1 MCNHTSC
8 AQVQGLPKSHF
19 MMMYRRAH
27 GFNDNII
34 YGIYTKYIRYIDI
47 FIYTYIELQG
57 HLGVIGVSSETYMSQ
72 TAKQKNF
79 LSVLLV

>member
-34 YGIYTKYIRYIDI
+34 YGIYTKYIRYVDIYI
-47 FIYTYIELQG
+47 FIPI
-57 HLGVIGVSSETYMSQ
+57 
-72 TAKQKNF
+72 
-79 LSVLLV
+79 